1 MSIDQCAARQYGLIT
16 HEQASRFGL
25 STRQINGRVDRG
37 QWVRVVRG
45 VYRIGGAPVTWQQT
59 VLAAC
64 VAGPSP
70 TLASHLTAAAL
81 HGVANPP
88 MLPHVIVP
96 VTASA
101 RLPIAKVHRADV
113 ASADRARLF
122 GIPCTGIARTL
133 IDCAS
138 VLGDGALESMVDD
151 ALCRKLT
158 TVAALEPPGGSPGR
172 KGAARLRRAL
182 DAWAGEIT
190 PGSPAEMRVQ
200 RQLSAWGFPRPAR
213 QHPVYDDDGRLIGR
227 LDLAWPERLIGVEY
241 DSDKWHNP
249 RRWSHDES
257 RHAAVARMGWNLL
270 HADKADL
277 RAGDRR
283 FRNELERAW
292 AAAGV
297 CAQRPL
303 TSVGA
308 HTSRRPLQNVS

>member
-16 HEQASRFGL
+16 HEQAAELGL
-25 STRQINGRVDRG
+25 STRQINGRVASG

-45 VYRIGGAPVTWQQT
+45 VYRIGGAPVTWHQT
-59 VLAAC
+59 ALAAC

-70 TLASHLTAAAL
+70 TVASHLTAAAL
-81 HGVANPP
+81 HGVANAPL
-88 MLPHVIVP
+88 LPHVIVP
-96 VTASA
+96 MKSSA

-113 ASADRARLF
+113 ASVDRSRMF

-133 IDCAS
+133 IDCAA
-138 VLGDGALESMVDD
+138 LLTDRALESMVDD

-158 TVAALEPPGGSPGR
+158 TVAALDPRRGSPGR
-172 KGAARLRRAL
+172 TGVARLRRAL
-182 DAWAGEIT
+182 DAWAGDIT
-190 PGSPAEMRVQ
+190 PGSPAEMRAQ
-200 RQLSAWGFPRPAR
+200 RQLSAWGYPRPER
-213 QHPVYDDDGRLIGR
+213 QHPVYDEHGRLIGR
-227 LDLAWPERLIGVEY
+227 LDLAWPDRLIGVEY

-257 RHAAVARMGWNLL
+257 RHAAAVRMGWNLL

-292 AAAGV
+292 AVAGV
-297 CAQRPL
+297 CAKRPL
-303 TSVGA
+303 TSLGA
-308 HTSRRPLQNVS
+308 HTSLGPLQNTS